1 MSKSNMSEYGMVAD
15 DVDQAAPDAPQ
26 RPAPA
31 GLPTAVVST
40 NYPLNAIEQATIK
53 ESRLLDANATLFHNK
68 TKLAQFAELIIAYK
82 LGKPLKLGADDDQR
96 SAKVDQTVVQGLKAI
111 AKMFRLNE
119 NQRYAHYAGLFDIQG
134 WRSTTW
140 EELGRIGC
148 GRARR
153 SPFSRAQV
161 RSILNVL
168 AKTGFIDRKNVFN
181 AGTNQRRLFIRFRAD
196 RILQAI
202 DEVIELR
209 KAGVDPAKDVVSDHT
224 LGGGSVE
231 VEPGDGDEKEGLES
245 VPGKAVTSAM
255 HDPIFI
261 INREVADQ
269 PSAISDATASLPA
282 TVVTTDSPGTQKIKS
297 AGRQPANDIFCF
309 PKHFGN
315 DELIQMI
322 KLIMNQYDMGEITFG
337 QARQIKIWY
346 NSPSAS
352 SHMDL
357 KILEDMFAA
366 ANGTW
371 SDVQLYRCRPDFFIS
386 AWPHILREHRK
397 NILGV
402 DGFGM
407 AEADLAALPAA
418 AVDADIRKQLAWHA
432 ERIQEIETGS
442 GKLMNIAQMLTY
454 GNDKAIAF
462 AILVHL
468 QRQELLQEILNFS
481 RDKIWE
487 ELTRAPYWLLGLK
500 RVLPEALQYFDTDE
514 AFWDRMQLAARK
526 HYQEAVGRVHVASR
540 WGVEQ
545 FNVPS

>member
-1 MSKSNMSEYGMVAD
+1 
-15 DVDQAAPDAPQ
+15 
-26 RPAPA
+26 
-31 GLPTAVVST
+31 
-40 NYPLNAIEQATIK
+40 
-53 ESRLLDANATLFHNK
+53 
-68 TKLAQFAELIIAYK
+68 
-82 LGKPLKLGADDDQR
+82 
-96 SAKVDQTVVQGLKAI
+96 
-111 AKMFRLNE
+111 
-119 NQRYAHYAGLFDIQG
+119 
-134 WRSTTW
+134 
-140 EELGRIGC
+140 
-148 GRARR
+148 
-153 SPFSRAQV
+153 
-161 RSILNVL
+161 LNVL

-357 KILEDMFAA
+357 KILEDMFARIFRSSFTGA
-366 ANGTW
+366 GRI
-371 SDVQLYRCRPDFFIS
+371 SLYRPGHTFFGNTARTYLGWMVSGWRKLTWQPCLRPLLM
-386 AWPHILREHRK
+386 PT
-397 NILGV
+397 
-402 DGFGM
+402 FGNSSRGM
-407 AEADLAALPAA
+407 PNEY
-418 AVDADIRKQLAWHA
+418 K
-432 ERIQEIETGS
+432 
-442 GKLMNIAQMLTY
+442 KL
-454 GNDKAIAF
+454 KP
-462 AILVHL
+462 V
-468 QRQELLQEILNFS
+468 
-481 RDKIWE
+481 
-487 ELTRAPYWLLGLK
+487 RAN
-500 RVLPEALQYFDTDE
+500 
-514 AFWDRMQLAARK
+514 
-526 HYQEAVGRVHVASR
+526 S
-540 WGVEQ
+540 
-545 FNVPS
+545 